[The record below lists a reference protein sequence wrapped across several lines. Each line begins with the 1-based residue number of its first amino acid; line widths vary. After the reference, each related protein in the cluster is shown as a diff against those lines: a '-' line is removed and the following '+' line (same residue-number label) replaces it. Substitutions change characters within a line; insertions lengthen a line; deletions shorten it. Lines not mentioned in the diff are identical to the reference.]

1 MKKKLHILF
10 LCLALI
16 LTTIPVTPV
25 SVSAKTT
32 ASSYTGWKTSGSK
45 KYYYKNGKRLTGFRK
60 IGKWYY
66 YFDSS
71 GAMRTGWVRV
81 NNKFRYFGSG
91 TGRMHTNQTLRGRK
105 IDKSGVWTPVIVLDP
120 GHSSIVASGYEPLG
134 PGSSQM
140 KSKDTSGTQGV
151 ATNVPEYRLN
161 FTIAKSL
168 KKVLETRGYK
178 VILTRTTN
186 NVALSCI
193 QRAQVANKA
202 KADAFVRIHA
212 NGSSSSYANG
222 AMTIC
227 TTRNNPYAPSLYKKS
242 KALSSEILNAYV
254 KATGCRKE
262 FVWET
267 DSMSGNNWSKVPVTI
282 IEMGYMS
289 NPTEDRRMQTAS
301 YQKKMVAGIAKGI
314 DNYILK

>member
-16 LTTIPVTPV
+16 ITAVPVTSV
-25 SVSAKTT
+25 SVSAETT
-32 ASSYTGWKTSGSK
+32 KSYTGWKTSGGK

-66 YFDSS
+66 CFDSS

-81 NNKFRYFGSG
+81 SNKFRYFGKG
-91 TGRMHTNQTLRGRK
+91 TGRMHCNDTIAGRK
-105 IDKSGVWTPVIVLDP
+105 TGKNGVWTPVIVLDP
-120 GHSSIVASGYEPLG
+120 GHSSIVASGSEPLG
-134 PGSSQM
+134 PGSSQL

-151 ATNVPEYRLN
+151 ATGVPEYRLN
-161 FTIAKSL
+161 FTIAQSL
-168 KKVLETRGYK
+168 KTVLEKRGYK

-186 NVALSCI
+186 NIALSCI
-193 QRAQVANKA
+193 QRAQIANNA

-212 NGSSSSYANG
+212 NGSSSSSANG

-227 TTRNNPYAPSLYKKS
+227 TTKNNPYAPSLYKKS
-242 KALSSEILNAYV
+242 KALSSEILDAYV
-254 KATGCRKE
+254 KSTGCRRE
-262 FVWET
+262 YIWET

-289 NPTEDRRMQTAS
+289 NPAEDRLMQTAS
-301 YQKKMVAGIAKGI
+301 YQKKMVAGIAAGI
-314 DNYILK
+314 DNYILKY